1 MGKEWKRNK
10 KRKSKNKKDILRY
23 NGTTD
28 KWLNV
33 GKMTTPRFAYSL
45 ALLTDISKI
54 CP

>member
-1 MGKEWKRNK
+1 MEEKEKEIGGNMD
-10 KRKSKNKKDILRY
+10 DILRY

-45 ALLTDISKI
+45 ALLTDFSKI